1 MEVNYLRYNSNQLIN
16 PTPLVEI
23 SRENIYN
30 NNHLGFIDTIT
41 LRGQLTG
48 SFYQLQTGQSGILN
62 IFNQNFGL
70 FEIYE
75 ETPRGSVIFEKI
87 YEKSGINVKSISF
100 DESPYNGLLNYTIEL
115 NSSTMTGNV
124 INPVNQY
131 NFTENKDKTISL
143 SHSVS
148 AQGIN
153 TASYPSK
160 SNALENA
167 INFVTQ
173 NTGLANVPTIK
184 FISGASNNFYLQNIA
199 ESIDRLNATY
209 SIDEYYTNSLLNTG
223 TSGILK
229 YSLDIASGVTT
240 NSINLSLKGNYK
252 GGLGGNINDLRNS
265 LNVTQLVSGI
275 YSSYFNPIPINY
287 NISENTGENIINFD
301 YSFDNINL
309 PNPYFKYDTNVEK
322 DYIEQIMKV
331 DINASIIARGNRNYR
346 YLLSK
351 AYITGLTNQFSSI
364 ADEALLKFK
373 DFNSDTGSYKLRLAN
388 MEIMDNPREGIVT
401 AKVSYDDKPMPSGTS
416 ANVADSS
423 YQISVQA
430 PCWYMIGSP
439 TINKKGFYIISDFNI
454 TTLPK
459 LTIESNILAKN
470 DEQLNEGTV
479 KNELKGITN
488 NILPPDYDF
497 NVTTKESF
505 NVEKGSLDKISNL
518 NQQILNTKR
527 INYKLEKVSTNNET
541 ALFPKFIL

>member
-48 SFYQLQTGQSGILN
+48 NFYQLQTGQSGILD
-62 IFNQNFGL
+62 IFNENFGL

-75 ETPRGSVIFEKI
+75 ENPKGSSIFQKI
-87 YEKSGINVKSISF
+87 YEKNGINVKSISF

-223 TSGILK
+223 ASGILK

-252 GGLGGNINDLRNS
+252 GGLAGNINDLRNS

-527 INYKLEKVSTNNET
+527 INYKLEKVCTNNET